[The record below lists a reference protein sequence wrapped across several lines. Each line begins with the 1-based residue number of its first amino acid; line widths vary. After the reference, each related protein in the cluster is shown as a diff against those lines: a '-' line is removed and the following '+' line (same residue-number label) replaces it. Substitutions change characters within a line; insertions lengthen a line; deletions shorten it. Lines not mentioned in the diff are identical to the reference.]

1 MEFDDIF
8 DHVMDKMDGFPEIDY
23 RFTTMTGY
31 IDEISEFLEFTYA
44 QKIQRLKAKIP
55 TIEDPVEQGE
65 MEGELA
71 QFEEDGLEY
80 LSHTIWGGVLVSIF
94 ATYESSVQELFS
106 FFESKQGKPKFIR
119 EPRKSFIE
127 CAENYSRNNLM
138 VGLFRDQTDKL
149 LLEDLSKLR
158 NSYVH
163 NGCNLNL
170 LPKRLREAIVE
181 KKYGRYSLSA
191 KDEKWIANAQNA
203 RFYFKNIYDSFK
215 CYRRRVLGVLFDENP
230 HKAKAESVP
239 PNERDNDIE

>member
-23 RFTTMTGY
+23 RFTTMDGY
-31 IDEISEFLEFTYA
+31 INEITEFLEFTYA

-55 TIEDPVEQGE
+55 TIEDPIEQGE
-65 MEGELA
+65 MEGELD
-71 QFEEDGLEY
+71 QLEEDGLEY

-106 FFESKQGKPKFIR
+106 FFESKHGKPKFIK
-119 EPRKSFIE
+119 EPKKSFIE
-127 CAENYSRNNLM
+127 CAENHSRNNLK
-138 VGLFRDQTDKL
+138 VGLFHDQTDKL
-149 LLEDLSKLR
+149 LLKDLSKLR

-170 LPKRLREAIVE
+170 LPKRLCEAIVE
-181 KKYGRYSLSA
+181 KKYGKYSLSA

-203 RFYFKNIYDSFK
+203 KLYFRYIYNSFLS
-215 CYRRRVLGVLFDENP
+215 YRRRVTDVLFD
-230 HKAKAESVP
+230 
-239 PNERDNDIE
+239 R